1 MDGDR
6 VTVPAKDPRLVSVIV
21 EVPDSPGGTESE
33 EGLDEILKSGAW
45 FVSCCR
51 HAVNG

>member
-21 EVPDSPGGTESE
+21 EVPDPPGGTESE

-45 FVSCCR
+45 FVSC
-51 HAVNG
+51 